1 MSIYP
6 GGVPHGPPGP
16 PVPSEQG
23 RVGILSRLPTLM
35 TLPFFFQTG
44 QQCSGGPH
52 SPGAGSEIVSTT
64 EGSVVSVLPPT
75 VHTKQWRRDPGEVGG
90 AKQAMA

>member
-35 TLPFFFQTG
+35 TLPFL
-44 QQCSGGPH
+44 
-52 SPGAGSEIVSTT
+52 
-64 EGSVVSVLPPT
+64 LPDWATMLWGTPQPWGWLSDCL
-75 VHTKQWRRDPGEVGG
+75 HN
-90 AKQAMA
+90 